1 MIKGVI
7 FDFDGLIL
15 ETEASAFEAYSQTFR
30 NHGVH
35 LQMESWVR
43 FVGGNPSGLHIL
55 AYLEELLGR
64 RVDRDAVQREVRNR
78 HNQSVQQLHVLPGVL
93 EHIQDAQDMGL
104 ALGVASS
111 SSRDWVEGHLRR
123 LGLRNRFEVVRTR
136 DDVEHV
142 KPAPDLFLA
151 VLGALGLAP
160 GEVIAYEDSPHGIT
174 AAKAAG
180 LFCVAVP
187 NAITAHLHLAHA
199 DRVVASLAETSL
211 QYLVSEL
218 SLSASGPSTPSAF

>member
-15 ETEASAFEAYSQTFR
+15 ETEASAFEAYAQTFR

-55 AYLEELLGR
+55 GHLEELLGQ
-64 RVDRDAVQREVRNR
+64 RVDRDAVQREVRSR
-78 HNQSVQQLHVLPGVL
+78 HHQSVLQLSVLPGVL

-111 SSRDWVEGHLRR
+111 SSRHWVEGHLKR

-136 DDVEHV
+136 DDVDYV

-160 GEVIAYEDSPHGIT
+160 GEAIVYEDSPHGIT

-187 NAITAHLHLAHA
+187 NAITAHLSIAHA

-211 QYLVSEL
+211 QDLLSEL
-218 SLSASGPSTPSAF
+218 SSSPGGLNTPSTS